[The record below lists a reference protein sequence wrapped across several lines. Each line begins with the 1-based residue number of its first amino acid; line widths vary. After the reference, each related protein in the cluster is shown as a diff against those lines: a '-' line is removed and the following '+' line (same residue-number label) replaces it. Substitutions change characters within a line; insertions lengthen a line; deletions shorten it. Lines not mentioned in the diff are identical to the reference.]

1 MFNRK
6 VASQDEQLIKDLRKQ
21 LKERDERIQA
31 LSSALEDAHITVN
44 DLESALKTAGA
55 AIGTPNPQIWRETFV
70 PDAISS
76 SRLGSSI
83 LGSPPRHVDSTF
95 SHKDLSMLTQSGI
108 QPPLEL
114 SATFLDSQ
122 QYLSNSNINHDM
134 YDITEFRNDL
144 QVMQNQLA
152 AKDKQIEELLAEA
165 EELKNH
171 IKTVNLEYNTFRKT
185 ILDMSVCN
193 SDLRVQ
199 LAQAQQELGEKE
211 RAYNS
216 LMASMESR
224 DKVTELLSSVTQRPR
239 SARDT
244 SNLSA
249 SKKETL
255 AMHKTIRD
263 QEAEIVHLREVL
275 AEKET
280 EIARL
285 ITTCD
290 EAVQM
295 RNEIQSLLDQSIQ
308 TNQMLKDKIEIMSE
322 EAKLASVQAYQGETF
337 GDNVQEIAID
347 NTMVPYPIYLNA
359 SRNSKDDMVDATIVQ
374 LQARVAELET
384 ELASSLNTS
393 SLAKSLA
400 SPDVSTLLTSKD
412 EEISLLKKQVLSLE
426 RSLLSADNKQTASQR
441 ASPSGSRGPSP
452 GVSSQWPG
460 LQSSGHA
467 RGCFS
472 EVGGTNYLKLMKRT
486 RLLIDE
492 ASDVLSGSGR
502 RTTGTAM
509 STVSASGKTS
519 SDDQMMSTSI
529 HLQAIAELREANA
542 RIINSIIEKDDQ
554 IADMLEI
561 VSISEAELTDI
572 KLLMEEKDRNLI
584 QLTEDLHRK
593 EKELDALVKEV
604 KNAFSEVLELTNTVR
619 SRDALIKDLSDGLT
633 ESQDLINQIAAENTA
648 LVQKMNEKNNDLE
661 KLLKESA
668 AASIELFKIKEQG
681 SISKDEHA
689 RLLASIKDS
698 ISFIRRCA
706 EATVEGGEDVE
717 GNIIKTKTMTPGVT
731 EMVASPIHIS
741 GKCDVIVGVVN
752 YLTSKA
758 EELKMLSASY
768 NVKHGRLL
776 AFLNDLTAELAS
788 VQTFASILPEDSQL
802 RSLMVRLGEA
812 IETDLQEVK
821 ESLGSAD
828 QDGKK

>member
-31 LSSALEDAHITVN
+31 LSSALEDAHTTVN

-55 AIGTPNPQIWRETFV
+55 TIGTPNPQIWRETFI
-70 PDAISS
+70 PDAASN
-76 SRLGSSI
+76 SRLGSFI
-83 LGSPPRHVDSTF
+83 LGSPSRHTDPSPF
-95 SHKDLSMLTQSGI
+95 HKDMSLLAQSGI

-122 QYLSNSNINHDM
+122 QYLSNSNINPDM
-134 YDITEFRNDL
+134 YDIAEFRNDL
-144 QVMQNQLA
+144 QVMQNQLVE
-152 AKDKQIEELLAEA
+152 KDKRIEELMAEA
-165 EELKNH
+165 EDLKKH

-193 SDLRVQ
+193 SDLRAQ
-199 LAQAQQELGEKE
+199 LSLAQQELGEKE

-224 DKVTELLSSVTQRPR
+224 DKVAELLTSVTQRPR
-239 SARDT
+239 SARGASGLSS
-244 SNLSA
+244 SN
-249 SKKETL
+249 KETL
-255 AMHKTIRD
+255 AMHKTIKD
-263 QEAEIVHLREVL
+263 QEAEIIHLREVL

-295 RNEIQSLLDQSIQ
+295 KNEIQSLLDQSIQ
-308 TNQMLKDKIEIMSE
+308 TNQMLKDKIEIMTE
-322 EAKLASVQAYQGETF
+322 EAKLASVQAYQDMAFE
-337 GDNVQEIAID
+337 DNMQEVAID
-347 NTMVPYPIYLNA
+347 NTTVPYPIYLSS

-374 LQARVAELET
+374 LQTRVAELES
-384 ELASSLNTS
+384 ELASSLNNS

-400 SPDVSTLLTSKD
+400 SPDISTLLTSKD

-452 GVSSQWPG
+452 RASDQRKDPRAGNYD
-460 LQSSGHA
+460 

-486 RLLIDE
+486 KLLINE
-492 ASDVLSGSGR
+492 ASDVLSGVGR

-509 STVSASGKTS
+509 STVSAANRMS

-529 HLQAIAELREANA
+529 HLQTIAELREANA

-584 QLTEDLHRK
+584 QLTDDLRRK
-593 EKELDALVKEV
+593 ETELDALVKEV

-648 LVQKMNEKNNDLE
+648 LVQKMNEKNYELE
-661 KLLKESA
+661 RLLKESA
-668 AASIELFKIKEQG
+668 ATSIELFKTKEQG
-681 SISKDEHA
+681 SISREEHA
-689 RLLASIKDS
+689 RLLSSVKDS
-698 ISFIRRCA
+698 ISFIKRCT
-706 EATVEGGEDVE
+706 EAAVEGGEDTE
-717 GNIIKTKTMTPGVT
+717 GNISRATGTGLAERV
-731 EMVASPIHIS
+731 VSPLHIS

-758 EELKMLSASY
+758 EELKMLSTSY
-768 NVKHGRLL
+768 NMKHGRLMT
-776 AFLNDLTAELAS
+776 FLNDLTSELAS

-821 ESLGSAD
+821 ESLNIED
-828 QDGKK
+828 QDTRK